1 MSTSN
6 GARVPVG
13 ATADDCARLWSTLTT
28 EYISNLRIE
37 VRILQDR
44 SAVTYISIEVV
55 DDSLETLNG
64 SPLVNIWASREFVNP
79 LYLISRD
86 QLFGL
91 LIDAHRVIEE
101 YFRIGTPSAP
111 TRRAK

>member
-44 SAVTYISIEVV
+44 SAVTYIAIEVV
-55 DDSLETLNG
+55 DDSLESLNG
-64 SPLVNIWASREFVNP
+64 QPLVNVWASREYVNP

-91 LIDAHRVIEE
+91 LIDAHRTIEG
-101 YFRIGTPSAP
+101 YFRNGTPSAP